1 MGRFMLFITIKGNF
15 IYAGIVCI
23 VAVLGF
29 YKRYGLAFL
38 VAVGATVGL
47 TDATSHYILKETI
60 ARLRPCHVL
69 PDLIN
74 AVNCSNSFSFP
85 SNHAGNIFA
94 AATLASLCFRKITPV
109 VFIFAL
115 LVCYSRVYLK
125 VHYPS
130 DVLAG
135 ALFGGLMGYMGY
147 HQIFLRFLKLISPNE
162 EKQPEQ
168 PHDEPTQNTNP

>member
-1 MGRFMLFITIKGNF
+1 MRFITIKQNF
-15 IYAGIVCI
+15 IHAGIICA
-23 VAVLGF
+23 VATLAV
-29 YKRYGLAFL
+29 YKRYGIAFL

-47 TDATSHYILKETI
+47 TDATSHYILKESI

-85 SNHAGNIFA
+85 SNHAGNTFA
-94 AATLASLCFRKITPV
+94 AATLISLCFRKITPV

-130 DVLAG
+130 DVFAG
-135 ALFGGLMGYMGY
+135 ALFGGLMGYLGY
-147 HQIFLRFLKLISPNE
+147 HQIFLRFLKLISPD
-162 EKQPEQ
+162 KKEQ
-168 PHDEPTQNTNP
+168 PRERTQNTDS

>member
-1 MGRFMLFITIKGNF
+1 MSFITIKGNF
-15 IYAGIVCI
+15 FYAGIVCI
-23 VAVLGF
+23 VAILVF
-29 YKRYGLAFL
+29 YRRYGLAFL
-38 VAVGATVGL
+38 VTTGVTIGL
-47 TDATSHYILKETI
+47 TDAISHHILKENI

-85 SNHAGNIFA
+85 SNHAGNTFA
-94 AATLASLCFRKITPV
+94 FATLASLCFRKITPV
-109 VFIFAL
+109 VFICAL

-135 ALFGGLMGYMGY
+135 ALFGGLMGYLGY
-147 HQIFLRFLKLISPNE
+147 QQIFLRLSKLISPNVE
-162 EKQPEQ
+162 EQ
-168 PHDEPTQNTNP
+168 PNDEPTQNTNP